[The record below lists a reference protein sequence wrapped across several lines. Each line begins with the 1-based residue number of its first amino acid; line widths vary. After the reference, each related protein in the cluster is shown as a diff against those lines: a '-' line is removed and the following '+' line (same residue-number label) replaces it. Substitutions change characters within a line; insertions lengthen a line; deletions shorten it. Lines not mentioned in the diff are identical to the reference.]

1 MRRKIETKKIS
12 KLPSW
17 PLLPSLF
24 RVRRSRTH
32 FGSFFTQV
40 LYFHA
45 SLGWETRKLD
55 LKNRRKGVSKKIS
68 TWKSSEEKNWSPST
82 HPNLPFLLG
91 EKALTVLWK
100 NRKTVERTDQNFRPL
115 SRPRNLPLDCTED
128 SFVDL
133 RNSSKLTIAYS
144 YFYDRTKMNNFP
156 MFLGFPPIT
165 RKSFMKIESLVEEL

>member
-1 MRRKIETKKIS
+1 MGRKIETKKIS

-115 SRPRNLPLDCTED
+115 SRPRNLPLNWSGEPST
-128 SFVDL
+128 
-133 RNSSKLTIAYS
+133 KLKKT
-144 YFYDRTKMNNFP
+144 NENF
-156 MFLGFPPIT
+156 FLLF
-165 RKSFMKIESLVEEL
+165 K